1 MEIEEKP
8 NGGREHKWETI
19 GERHSEY
26 SPFFQFLWID
36 KYQNS
41 VPDHC
46 HSYPQQLPES
56 PTNSACML
64 RMLSL
69 HPLNPF
75 DLLQRRTPSLG
86 SLLVSFDYSSVVTY
100 LYLCS
105 DSISSIAE
113 SAESSLHCE
122 SPSPALQHEK
132 NSIY

>member
-56 PTNSACML
+56 HTNGACML

-69 HPLNPF
+69 HPQHPF

-86 SLLVSFDYSSVVTY
+86 SLIVSFDYPSVVTY
-100 LYLCS
+100 LYL
-105 DSISSIAE
+105 
-113 SAESSLHCE
+113 
-122 SPSPALQHEK
+122 
-132 NSIY
+132 